1 MVKLSTRWPD
11 TVPPDVKRLADE
23 LISVLQGHS
32 AEVMGPAL
40 SVVFAFV
47 MCSIA
52 GRAEDEASL
61 DQMMADLTSVIVK
74 YGAANMRNVH

>member
-1 MVKLSTRWPD
+1 
-11 TVPPDVKRLADE
+11 
-23 LISVLQGHS
+23 
-32 AEVMGPAL
+32 
-40 SVVFAFV
+40 VFAFV